1 MSKRGFDVVMVRR
14 SGPVSSFSLRGGFF
28 YLLAV
33 LLLVLTAGL
42 GLCGGV
48 VYQQQDLVMAM
59 VDEVRM
65 LSLRAERME
74 ALLQEQETREIL
86 AQQAAEEKPSPPE
99 KGRGRGTAQPAAQP
113 AAETA
118 SISPESLAEAKEHGE
133 QPEPTSTDYIA
144 LRNIEQ
150 KLEGGDLVVNFDMVN
165 EREGKDPVS
174 GYITLVAR
182 GQRNGKPWLEAW
194 PPMRLTNQG
203 RPQSFRRGTPFSVQ
217 RYRHVRAR
225 VAAINDKY
233 FDQLEFVVY
242 SRQGELVMVH
252 HQPVNLGRPGG
263 GN

>member
-1 MSKRGFDVVMVRR
+1 MAKRGFDVVMVRR

-28 YLLAV
+28 YLLTV
-33 LLLVLTAGL
+33 LLAVLTAGL
-42 GLCGGV
+42 GLCGWV
-48 VYQQQDLVMAM
+48 VYQQHGLVMAM
-59 VDEVRM
+59 VDESRM
-65 LSLRAERME
+65 LSLRAERLE

-86 AQQAAEEKPSPPE
+86 AQQAAEERATPPE
-99 KGRGRGTAQPAAQP
+99 KGKRGVAPASAAPVETVHGTS
-113 AAETA
+113 ETA
-118 SISPESLAEAKEHGE
+118 ADLEHDRGD
-133 QPEPTSTDYIA
+133 QPEPTTSDYIA

-165 EREGKDPVS
+165 ERESKEPVS

-182 GQRNGKPWLEAW
+182 GVRNGKPWIEAW

-225 VAAINDKY
+225 VAAIGDKQ
-233 FDQLEFVVY
+233 FNQLEFVIY

-252 HQPVNLGRPGG
+252 HQPVNLGRAGV

>member
-1 MSKRGFDVVMVRR
+1 M
-14 SGPVSSFSLRGGFF
+14 RGGFF

-33 LLLVLTAGL
+33 LLVVLAFGL
-42 GLCGGV
+42 GLCGWV
-48 VYQQQDLVMAM
+48 VYQQQDLVMVM

-65 LSLRAERME
+65 LSLRAERLE
-74 ALLQEQETREIL
+74 ALIQEQETREIL

-99 KGRGRGTAQPAAQP
+99 KGRGRHLAATASQG
-113 AAETA
+113 AAEAA
-118 SISPESLAEAKEHGE
+118 SVSPENAAEAAKEQGD
-133 QPEPTSTDYIA
+133 QPEPTATDYIA

-165 EREGKDPVS
+165 EREGKEPVA

-182 GQRNGKPWLEAW
+182 GLRNGKPWLEAW
-194 PPMRLTNQG
+194 PPMRLNNQG
-203 RPQSFRRGTPFSVQ
+203 RPQNFRRGTPFSVQ

-225 VAAINDKY
+225 VAAINDKQ

-252 HQPVNLGRPGG
+252 HQPVNLGRTGG
-263 GN
+263 GS

>member
-1 MSKRGFDVVMVRR
+1 MAKRGFDVVMVRR
-14 SGPVSSFSLRGGFF
+14 SGPVSSFSMRGGFF

-42 GLCGGV
+42 GLCGWV
-48 VYQQQDLVMAM
+48 VFQQQDLVLVM

-86 AQQAAEEKPSPPE
+86 AQQAAEEKAAPSERGKAKSAPSPS
-99 KGRGRGTAQPAAQP
+99 PAAVEVNRMAGDADP
-113 AAETA
+113 DKDRAD
-118 SISPESLAEAKEHGE
+118 

-165 EREGKDPVS
+165 DRDSKEPVS

-182 GQRNGKPWLEAW
+182 GERGGKPWIEAW

-203 RPQSFRRGTPFSVQ
+203 RPQNFRRGTPFAVQ

-225 VAAINDKY
+225 VAAISDKQL
-233 FDQLEFVVY
+233 DQVEFVIY

-252 HQPVNLGRPGG
+252 HQPVNLGRAGS

>member
-1 MSKRGFDVVMVRR
+1 M
-14 SGPVSSFSLRGGFF
+14 RGGFF

-33 LLLVLTAGL
+33 LMLVLTVGL
-42 GLCGGV
+42 GLCGWV
-48 VYQQQDLVMAM
+48 VYQQQELVMVM

-99 KGRGRGTAQPAAQP
+99 KGRGRNTPAPASQPP
-113 AAETA
+113 AETA
-118 SISPESLAEAKEHGE
+118 SIAPENAGEAKEQGE

-165 EREGKDPVS
+165 EREGKEPVS

-182 GQRNGKPWLEAW
+182 GQRNGKPWIEAW
-194 PPMRLTNQG
+194 PPMRLNSQG
-203 RPQSFRRGTPFSVQ
+203 RPQNFRRGTPFSVQ

-225 VAAINDKY
+225 VAAINDKQ

-242 SRQGELVMVH
+242 SRRGELVMVH
-252 HQPVNLGRPGG
+252 HQAVNQGRAGG
-263 GN
+263 AN